1 MPSLI
6 TPRLRRLTR
15 IQCVAAWICA
25 ISLVVVLVNRFPR
38 YSPCEGIS
46 WVPSSSSHM
55 TAKVMAKDFFVL
67 PPPATDR
74 ILLPHSAPVRVE
86 ISEERP
92 LTSNVLDNRLFTR
105 PPPSA

>member
-6 TPRLRRLTR
+6 TPRPRRLTR
-15 IQCVAAWICA
+15 IQCAAAWICA
-25 ISLVVVLVNRFPR
+25 ISLVVVLVSRFPR
-38 YSPCEGIS
+38 YSPSDSTS

-55 TAKVMAKDFFVL
+55 TAKVMAKEFFVL
-67 PPPATDR
+67 QPPAAAR
-74 ILLPHSAPVRVE
+74 ILLPRSAPVRFE

-92 LTSNVLDNRLFTR
+92 MASAVLDNRLFTR